1 MSISGEDSHN
11 FTVFIIDLNFT
22 LVIDCCVVVDVVE
35 RQYLLVK
42 SFIQQQL

>member
-1 MSISGEDSHN
+1 MLFFITFLHIYFLNVGIS
-11 FTVFIIDLNFT
+11 V
-22 LVIDCCVVVDVVE
+22 VPVVVVDVVE